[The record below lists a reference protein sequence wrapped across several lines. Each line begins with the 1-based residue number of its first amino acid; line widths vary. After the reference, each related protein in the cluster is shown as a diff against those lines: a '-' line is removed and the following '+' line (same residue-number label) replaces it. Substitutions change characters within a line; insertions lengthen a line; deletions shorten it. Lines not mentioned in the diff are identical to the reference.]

1 MERLDWLMKDKR
13 KLKDF
18 ISLVV
23 NQEYDCSQCP
33 FCGDDGMLMG
43 CNAGHTNNEDDDT
56 YDEIDCQLNYE
67 DVIDFLEEK
76 IPTKKQMEQWKKD
89 IQEKEVA

>member
-1 MERLDWLMKDKR
+1 MSRLDYLIKDKR

-33 FCGDDGMLMG
+33 FCNEEGLLMG
-43 CNAGHTNNEDDDT
+43 CNAGYEYDD
-56 YDEIDCQLNYE
+56 IDCQLNYE
-67 DVIDFLEEK
+67 NVIDFLEEEM
-76 IPTKKQMEQWKKD
+76 PTKEQMEQWGKD
-89 IQEKEVA
+89 FAAEK

>member
-1 MERLDWLMKDKR
+1 MKRLDWLMKDR
-13 KLKDF
+13 EKLKDF
-18 ISLVV
+18 INLAV

-43 CNAGHTNNEDDDT
+43 CNAGHANENEDDT

-67 DVIDFLEEK
+67 DVEDFLEEEM
-76 IPTKKQMEQWKKD
+76 PTKEQLEQWKKE
-89 IQEKEVA
+89 ISRVKE